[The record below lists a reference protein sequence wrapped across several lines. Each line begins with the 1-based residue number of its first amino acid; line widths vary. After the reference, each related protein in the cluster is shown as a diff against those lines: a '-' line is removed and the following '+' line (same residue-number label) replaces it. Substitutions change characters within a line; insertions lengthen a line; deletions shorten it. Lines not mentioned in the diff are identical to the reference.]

1 MFDRRLD
8 EIWVMRYRQGQLSA
22 EDELWTESCYDS
34 EQSVRE
40 LFGQLRVIPLHL
52 QDGSDLAVEDDDPAV
67 SDASL
72 LLQIDDELRRL
83 EELVTASKSRP
94 ALLRGRLLSVPLARG
109 GRSLPGSVAA
119 SATSAAAAAV
129 PERAAPTG
137 RLSCEYEFA
146 GADRT
151 KIVLRF
157 RGPLGVVGGGRG
169 EGGGAAVA
177 GSQVSGIQ
185 DVCISANDF
194 RGCCGAG
201 HREVAGTG
209 TGTSTDGPHCCVGN
223 ISERGI
229 SEGWAGGGSSRRK
242 QEGTG

>member
-119 SATSAAAAAV
+119 SATSAAAAAAAAASAAV

-157 RGPLGVVGGGRG
+157 RGPLGVVGVV
-169 EGGGAAVA
+169 EVKVEELQ
-177 GSQVSGIQ
+177 SQ
-185 DVCISANDF
+185 
-194 RGCCGAG
+194 
-201 HREVAGTG
+201 
-209 TGTSTDGPHCCVGN
+209 GPRCLGFKTFVFPRT
-223 ISERGI
+223 ISEDAAGPVTEKLLELELELERAPTARI
-229 SEGWAGGGSSRRK
+229 VVWATYLN
-242 QEGTG
+242 EA

>member
-94 ALLRGRLLSVPLARG
+94 ALSRGRLLSVPLARG

-119 SATSAAAAAV
+119 SATSAAAAAAAAASAAV

-157 RGPLGVVGGGRG
+157 RGPLGVVGGV
-169 EGGGAAVA
+169 EVKVEELQ
-177 GSQVSGIQ
+177 SQ
-185 DVCISANDF
+185 
-194 RGCCGAG
+194 
-201 HREVAGTG
+201 
-209 TGTSTDGPHCCVGN
+209 GPRCLGFKTFVFPRT
-223 ISERGI
+223 ISEDAAEPVTEKLLELERAPTARI
-229 SEGWAGGGSSRRK
+229 VVWATYLN
-242 QEGTG
+242 EA